1 MAASISFI
9 NLTLPLGSTLPN
21 WICHQL
27 INIFIFIVII
37 IILILVNI
45 SPSLCYY
52 HHSPSSIFLFF
63 LIFSYYIMTHKNSQA
78 PDPVSCKSK
87 HEETTKPAS
96 GCQFQIC
103 CYEKLS
109 SFQRQR
115 NLLKSGYFCCWCC
128 VLASKT
134 LVSILTL
141 WKPFQSF
148 ELFPT
153 NFSTSRCFYRRPL
166 LSHLKQRKIQ
176 RKTGN

>member
-9 NLTLPLGSTLPN
+9 NLTLPLGGTLPN

-37 IILILVNI
+37 IILILINI

-63 LIFSYYIMTHKNSQA
+63 LIFSYSIMTQKNSQA

-87 HEETTKPAS
+87 HEESTIPAS
-96 GCQFQIC
+96 GCHFQLC

-109 SFQRQR
+109 FFSEAEKSSKVW
-115 NLLKSGYFCCWCC
+115 LLLLLMLCSC
-128 VLASKT
+128 L
-134 LVSILTL
+134 
-141 WKPFQSF
+141 
-148 ELFPT
+148 E
-153 NFSTSRCFYRRPL
+153 NFGFNPDFVEAVP
-166 LSHLKQRKIQ
+166 IF
-176 RKTGN
+176 